1 MLEYEGEDLEDVFMQ
16 LFKIG
21 YKDVFGC
28 DLIYEFKEKGVD
40 IYVNYSNRQV
50 SVFCSVKEYI
60 YIYVIYVW
68 KLVVIFDLMFIVGVR

>member
-40 IYVNYSNRQV
+40 TYVNYGNRQV
-50 SVFCSVKEYI
+50 SVFSNVK
-60 YIYVIYVW
+60 
-68 KLVVIFDLMFIVGVR
+68 